1 MLYAIALACAPSTVS
16 ITFQFFLPT
25 QNGRIARSQAEL
37 SMGIFPSPRNVLRY
51 YSSQSALFCCHK
63 ICSLLLYFILYLFV
77 IRSFDNLYLVRFHD
91 LQCSLMTFRCYPCVS
106 RLNTSYTGS
115 LCCLSNRFGYR
126 WSYSLIKCLRNDILR
141 RKFLI
146 CDQICKCFRRC

>member
-51 YSSQSALFCCHK
+51 YSSQSALFGCHK

-77 IRSFDNLYLVRFHD
+77 IRSFDNLYLARFHG
-91 LQCSLMTFRCYPCVS
+91 LQCSLMTF
-106 RLNTSYTGS
+106 
-115 LCCLSNRFGYR
+115 
-126 WSYSLIKCLRNDILR
+126 WSHSCTTCSIYFDWDFW
-141 RKFLI
+141 KFLSLLRI
-146 CDQICKCFRRC
+146 SFKYELHRFSLLPQQPLWLPLVLLAYQMPSE